1 MTPEER
7 AKYVL
12 EPWGVN
18 HPAYDNLFD
27 RIEQAIREAIAAE
40 RERCAR
46 VAEIQGKAISAS
58 DALIIATAHSIAAAI
73 RSQREGD

>member
-46 VAEIQGKAISAS
+46 VAENYSVEEGKPYPSGVG
-58 DALIIATAHSIAAAI
+58 IAEAI
-73 RSQREGD
+73 RSQREGE